1 MNMMLKVTTI
11 AATLFLSHMA
21 VAADLKHDDAEYL
34 KKTSQG
40 LMAEVEMGKMAE
52 KQASDERVK
61 QFGKRMVDDHGKDL
75 QNLKQL
81 AEQKHVAL
89 PASPDKDQRKE
100 AEKLAK
106 MSGADFDKEYV
117 KYEAKDHKDDVK
129 ENGKTMKKADDADVK
144 KFASAEYETVSQHKK
159 MVDDL
164 NKQLSK

>member
-1 MNMMLKVTTI
+1 MKTIHKVTTI
-11 AATLFLSHMA
+11 AATLILSHA
-21 VAADLKHDDAEYL
+21 AFAADLKKDDANYL
-34 KKTSQG
+34 KKSAQG

-89 PASPDKDQRKE
+89 PDTPDKDQRKE
-100 AEKLAK
+100 AAKLAK

-117 KYEAKDHKDDVK
+117 KYEAKDHKEDVE
-129 ENGKTMKKADDADVK
+129 ENGKTMKKAGDADVRN
-144 KFASAEYETVSQHKK
+144 FASAEYQTVSAHKK

-164 NKQLSK
+164 QSQLGK